1 MKMRVCPICNKE
13 FYTGKDYT
21 YKINKHKIAYYC
33 SYTCFRKAERLFNDT
48 HLVKTTDKAIS

>member
-1 MKMRVCPICNKE
+1 MRVCPICNKE